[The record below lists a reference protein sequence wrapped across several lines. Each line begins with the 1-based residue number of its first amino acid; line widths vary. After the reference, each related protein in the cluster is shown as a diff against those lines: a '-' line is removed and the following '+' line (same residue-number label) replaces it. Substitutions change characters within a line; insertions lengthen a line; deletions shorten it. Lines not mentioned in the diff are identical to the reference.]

1 MPAPLLGVAAGHR
14 PTISEAAS
22 RLESLRP
29 HGSSPAAFTFGTA
42 FAAPDA
48 ARPDALVSLNAD
60 LDQNNHPEAGQRGR
74 YLDEWQ
80 AH

>member
-1 MPAPLLGVAAGHR
+1 MPVVC
-14 PTISEAAS
+14 
-22 RLESLRP
+22 
-29 HGSSPAAFTFGTA
+29 TA

-60 LDQNNHPEAGQRGR
+60 LDQNNHPEAAQRGR

-80 AH
+80 AD